1 LTWFFTPISFTYL
14 IAACICFYSAQV
26 NMRFRRENTGIQ
38 SLSWVLLSLGVT
50 LLAGF
55 LELAAVEP
63 GSKYTFLLIE
73 NTFITIYTILMVR
86 FVVRY
91 LDAWPWLRRRPLWMW
106 MPAAVDITISLTDR
120 WHHLYWI
127 SLGPTDPAT
136 NLVVYNHGPLFAF
149 SNVIFNLLLVIVMLR
164 LLYQGI
170 TGRGRERR
178 TSIYIAAA
186 LAIPLVTY
194 AAFLSLADPVTA
206 TVIYATGFIFS
217 ALLIDWAAA
226 EEMSEQIAL
235 KTTSLEG
242 TVQSL
247 NREIDRRA
255 QLEQQ
260 LRTVQAS
267 LADHL
272 AAQSAKLARLY
283 DLILLGGSA
292 GSPADLVR
300 LSLDKIN
307 TSLNAGFCLYFEVDT
322 PGRLRLA
329 AYHGGGVDPANPPPP
344 PPAAAPPTVSAL
356 PADWQPFAEELLA
369 LAPPAATAA
378 QPAELYPLTDGAA
391 LVRWVSA
398 GGRPLGLFAACWLGP
413 HAFTVEETALFSAF
427 ADGLGVIFENTRLQ
441 AEAARDAT
449 LQERRRLARDL
460 HDSVT
465 QLLHSQA
472 LSAQTALDAVDDPVF
487 LRKVLHR
494 LDAGASQAV
503 KEMRLLL
510 YELRLAAFTENG
522 LADMI
527 ALRLQAVEQRSGVAA
542 ELKISPGTVWPRAW
556 DAQLYP
562 LVMEALN
569 NILKHARAAR
579 VSIEIRGAD
588 AGLQVEIRDDGV
600 GFDPSEIRPG
610 RIGLQNMAERCQA
623 LGAALEI
630 QSAPNAG
637 TLIRIRIPYTT
648 AGALEMAPAAQELEN
663 G

>member
-1 LTWFFTPISFTYL
+1 MTWFFTPISFTYL
-14 IAACICFYSAQV
+14 IAACICFYSTLV
-26 NMRFRRENTGIQ
+26 SLRFRRENQSIQ
-38 SLSWVLLSLGVT
+38 SLSWVLLSLGVS

-55 LELAAVEP
+55 LELAVVEF
-63 GSKYTFLLIE
+63 GSKYNFLQIE
-73 NTFITIYTILMVR
+73 NAFITLYTILIVR
-86 FVVRY
+86 FVVHY

-106 MPAAVDITISLTDR
+106 MPAAVDIGLSLTDR
-120 WHHLYWI
+120 WHHLYWTA
-127 SLGPTDPAT
+127 LEPGAPGT
-136 NLVVYNHGPLFAF
+136 NLVSYHHGPLFGYANAF
-149 SNVIFNLLLVIVMLR
+149 FSLSLVIVMLR

-178 TSIYIAAA
+178 TSIYIAMA

-226 EEMSEQIAL
+226 EEMAEQIAL

-300 LSLDKIN
+300 LSLNKIN
-307 TSLNAGFCLYFEVDT
+307 TSLNAGFCLYFEVDSA
-322 PGRLRLA
+322 PRLRLA
-329 AYHGGGVDPANPPPP
+329 AYHGGGLDPAIQPLAL
-344 PPAAAPPTVSAL
+344 PAAALPPA
-356 PADWQPFAEELLA
+356 WQAFAEELLA
-369 LAPPAATAA
+369 LAPPDSAAGL
-378 QPAELYPLTDGAA
+378 PAELYPLTDGAA
-391 LVRWVSA
+391 LTRWVSA
-398 GGRPLGLFAACWLGP
+398 GGRPLGLFAACWPGP

-472 LSAQTALDAVDDPVF
+472 LSAQTALDAVNDPVF

-494 LDAGASQAV
+494 LDAGARQAV

-527 ALRLQAVEQRSGVAA
+527 ALRLQAVEQRSGAAA

-648 AGALEMAPAAQELEN
+648 AGALEMAPAAQELAN